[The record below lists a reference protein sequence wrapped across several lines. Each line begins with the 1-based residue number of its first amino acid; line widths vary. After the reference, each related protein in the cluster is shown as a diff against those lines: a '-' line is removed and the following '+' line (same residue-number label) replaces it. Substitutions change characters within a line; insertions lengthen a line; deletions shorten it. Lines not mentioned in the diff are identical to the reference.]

1 MAKAASPI
9 RLEKELMA
17 AATRSGKRLHRT
29 AAEQV
34 EYWADI
40 GRTVDASVS
49 PDSLLE
55 VATGLAQLKV
65 ERVVAVPVDPDDVFA
80 ALERDRNSGRLAK
93 SVAGVGVRFQAS
105 RQYPGALERIDA
117 DGEITVGS
125 FENGEF
131 IAMPAALESTGSPDT
146 GQG

>member
-1 MAKAASPI
+1 MAKAASPV
-9 RLEKELMA
+9 RLEKELMEA
-17 AATRSGKRLHRT
+17 ASRSGERLHRS

-55 VATGLAQLKV
+55 VATGLARLKV
-65 ERVVAVPVDPDDVFA
+65 ERVVAVPVDPVDVFA
-80 ALERDRNSGRLAK
+80 DLERDRNSGRLAE
-93 SVAGVGVRFQAS
+93 SIPGAGVRFQAAKDT
-105 RQYPGALERIDA
+105 PGALERIDA
-117 DGEITVGS
+117 DGTTTVGT

-131 IAMPAALESTGSPDT
+131 IVMPTAVGSTHAV
-146 GQG
+146 QA